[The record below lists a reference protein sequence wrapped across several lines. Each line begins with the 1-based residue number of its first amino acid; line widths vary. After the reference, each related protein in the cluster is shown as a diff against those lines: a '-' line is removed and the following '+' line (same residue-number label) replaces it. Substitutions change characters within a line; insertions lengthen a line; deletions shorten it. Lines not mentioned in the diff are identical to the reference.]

1 MIWETVIGLE
11 THVELST
18 KTKIFCACTTEFG
31 GAPNTHCC
39 PVCMGMPGA
48 LPVLNEK
55 VVEYAVKAG
64 LALGCDITRSSK
76 FDRKNYFYPDLPKA
90 YQISQLYLPIARNGA
105 VSISLEGGGCKTIRI
120 HELHMEEDAGK
131 LVHDPWLDQ
140 TRCDY
145 NRCGVPL
152 IEIVT
157 EPGGCKTIRI
167 HELHMEEDAGKLV
180 HDPWLDQTRCDYNRC
195 GVPLIEIVTEPD
207 FRSGEEVIAYLEKLR
222 SVLQYLGVS
231 DCKMQEGSLRCD
243 VNLSVRPVGSAE
255 LGTRTEMKNL
265 NSFKAIARSIE
276 YEAKRQIE
284 LLEEGGR
291 VVQETRRWDENKDA
305 TFAMRSK
312 ENAQDY
318 RYFPEPDLLPL
329 EIGED
334 DLERLRREQPELAE
348 ARMARY
354 QADWGLPVYDTQMLT
369 SQKALAEFFE
379 GVVALGAPPKQAANW
394 IMGEV
399 LRRLS
404 ADGLEA
410 GDMALTP
417 GTLARLIELVQT
429 GTLNRNTAVRVFDA
443 VFSDDGDVDA
453 YVKAHGLEQVADAG
467 LVGGAVER
475 VLAANAKSVQDLRAG
490 KEKAFGFLV
499 AYVKA
504 HGLEQVADA
513 GLVGGAVERVLAA
526 NAKSVQDLRAGKE
539 KAFGFL
545 VGQVM
550 RELKGQASPQV
561 VHQTLREKLEQR

>member
-1 MIWETVIGLE
+1 MTWETVIGLE

-18 KTKIFCACTTEFG
+18 KTKIFCSCTTEFG

-39 PVCMGMPGA
+39 PVCMGMPGT
-48 LPVLNEK
+48 LPVVNEK
-55 VVEYAVKAG
+55 VLEYAVKVG
-64 LALGCDITRSSK
+64 LALDGEITRSCR

-90 YQISQLYLPIARNGA
+90 YQISQLYLPIVRNGKLTIRTE
-105 VSISLEGGGCKTIRI
+105 SGGEKTIRI

-131 LVHDPWLDQ
+131 LVHDPW
-140 TRCDY
+140 
-145 NRCGVPL
+145 
-152 IEIVT
+152 I
-157 EPGGCKTIRI
+157 
-167 HELHMEEDAGKLV
+167 
-180 HDPWLDQTRCDYNRC
+180 DQTRCDYNRC

-222 SVLQYLGVS
+222 STLQYLGVS

-243 VNLSVRPVGSAE
+243 VNLSARPAGSTE

-276 YEAKRQIE
+276 YEARRQIE
-284 LLEEGGR
+284 LIEEGKR

-318 RYFPEPDLLPL
+318 RYFPEPDIPPL

-334 DLERLRREQPELAE
+334 YLERLRKEQPEMAE

-379 GVVALGAPPKQAANW
+379 ATVALGAPPKQAANW

-410 GDMALTP
+410 KDMVFTP
-417 GTLARLIELVQT
+417 KTLARLIELVQT
-429 GTLNRNTAVRVFDA
+429 GSLNRNTAVKVFDA
-443 VFSDDGDVDA
+443 VFSDDADVDA
-453 YVKAHGLEQVADAG
+453 YVKEHGLEQVSDAG
-467 LVGGAVER
+467 LVGSVVDK
-475 VLAANAKSVQDLRAG
+475 VLAAKPKSIQDF
-490 KEKAFGFLV
+490 K
-499 AYVKA
+499 
-504 HGLEQVADA
+504 
-513 GLVGGAVERVLAA
+513 
-526 NAKSVQDLRAGKE
+526 AGKE

-561 VHQTLREKLEQR
+561 VNQTLREKLEQL